1 MANEPIQDNI
11 LGLFANQCANTFC
24 KDKDGLNL
32 WLTLY
37 QARNIEYF
45 PPTFTPF
52 EVANLCVMIA
62 IAGFTF
68 GFLIEKFALSEL
80 RSSKTPPSK

>member
-24 KDKDGLNL
+24 KEKDGLDL

-37 QARNIEYF
+37 QGRNIEYTMIKF
-45 PPTFTPF
+45 TTIKFTPF
-52 EVANLCVMIA
+52 EVANICVMIGM
-62 IAGFTF
+62 AGFTL
-68 GFLIEKFALSEL
+68 GFLIEKFIVEY
-80 RSSKTPPSK
+80 KND